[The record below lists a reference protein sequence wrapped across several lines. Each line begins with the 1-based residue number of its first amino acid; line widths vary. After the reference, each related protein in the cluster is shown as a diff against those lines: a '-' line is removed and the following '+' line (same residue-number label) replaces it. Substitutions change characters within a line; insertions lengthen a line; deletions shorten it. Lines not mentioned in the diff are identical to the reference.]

1 MLCACPSAIFA
12 LDGLRSGRYRRTL
25 FLAKGS
31 LFLGR
36 MTQMAD
42 GISMIVE
49 RNE

>member
-1 MLCACPSAIFA
+1 MQ
-12 LDGLRSGRYRRTL
+12 RVL

-42 GISMIVE
+42 GLSFVLE
-49 RNE
+49 RNGLR

>member
-1 MLCACPSAIFA
+1 MTA
-12 LDGLRSGRYRRTL
+12 GTMRRAM

-42 GISMIVE
+42 GLSFILESQWP
-49 RNE
+49 

>member
-1 MLCACPSAIFA
+1 M
-12 LDGLRSGRYRRTL
+12 

-42 GISMIVE
+42 GLSFLLE
-49 RNE
+49 AQWP